1 MSLPNPHSGDGTL
14 STPES
19 WLDKKGLARH
29 LACSV
34 RSIEFAIVD
43 GMPHTIIFGR
53 VKFRASEVEIWL
65 ERNGR
70 LERRGETVDTPS
82 DDKMAGRRVTATRP

>member
-1 MSLPNPHSGDGTL
+1 MSLPDPYSGNGIL
-14 STPES
+14 EP

-43 GMPHTIIFGR
+43 GMPHTVIFGR
-53 VKFRASEVEIWL
+53 VKFRASEVEAWL

-70 LERRGETVDTPS
+70 LEHRGETVDTPS
-82 DDKMAGRRVTATRP
+82 DNGMARQRVTATGP